1 MSLTGL
7 LNVARGALLAHERA
21 VSVTAN
27 NIANA
32 ETPGYSRQRAVLR
45 AAEPESGLGYGQVGR
60 GVELVSIERIRSGF
74 FDENWRRETGAGAR
88 LQSLRDVLQQ
98 VSGILGEPSDTGIA
112 AGLDNLIDSFQSL
125 ASDPTDPAARAVV
138 TAGANNLASKFHGI
152 DRRLDGVAANIGVE
166 VTQIAGEANALI
178 RELSTLNNQIQRADG
193 RAPDLLDRRDIAIDK
208 LSGYLDVRV
217 LERGHG
223 TVDVLLGGLQL
234 VTSAGG
240 TQELSISGTGPYQL
254 QLGNPS
260 IPVTPTGGKIQGL
273 FEAAAAVGTRGT
285 GTARATGLRGQLD
298 DLALGIVSAV
308 NQIHSN
314 YDPTTK
320 ALQPT
325 LTPAPAP
332 LRTIGSFFD
341 PAGVTAATISLSGA
355 IAGDSTQ
362 LAAGWSTAAGDNSIA
377 RRLGELRTLAVPIPG
392 ATTATATSPAVI
404 AGPSVGLGDY
414 FTSLVAGLAVI
425 TRDAENGAAAQT
437 TLTGHLNAQR
447 QEVAGVSIDEE
458 MIQLIAH
465 QQAYSAAGRLIRVAD
480 EMLQELVNLGR

>member
-21 VSVTAN
+21 VSVAAN

-32 ETPGYSRQRAVLR
+32 ETPGYSRQRPNLR

-60 GVELVSIERIRSGF
+60 GVELVSIDRIRSGF

-88 LQSLRDVLQQ
+88 LQSLRDVLRQ
-98 VSGILGEPSDTGIA
+98 VSGIIGEPSETGIS
-112 AGLDNLIDSFQSL
+112 AGLDSLIDSFQSL
-125 ASDPTDPAARAVV
+125 AADPVDPAARAVV
-138 TAGANNLASKFHGI
+138 IAQANSLTSKFHNI
-152 DRRLDGVAANIGVE
+152 DNRLDSAAANIGVE
-166 VTQIAGEANALI
+166 VTLIVGEANALI

-193 RAPDLLDRRDIAIDK
+193 NAPDLLDRRDIAIDK

-223 TVDVLLGGLQL
+223 TVDVVLGGLQL

-240 TQELSISGTGPYQL
+240 TQELAISGTGPYQL
-254 QLGNPS
+254 ELGNPS
-260 IPVTPTGGKIQGL
+260 IPVSAGGGKLKGL
-273 FEAAAAVGTRGT
+273 FDAAAALGTRGT
-285 GTARATGLRGQLD
+285 GTVRATGIRGQLD

-308 NQIHSN
+308 NEIHSN

-332 LRTIGSFFD
+332 LRTIGAFFE
-341 PAGVTAATISLSGA
+341 PAGVTAATISLSSA
-355 IAGDSTQ
+355 IAADASQ
-362 LAAGWSTAAGDNSIA
+362 IAAGWSTAAGDNSIA

-392 ATTATATSPAVI
+392 ATAATTTSPAVA
-404 AGPSVGLGDY
+404 AGPSLALGDY
-414 FTSLVAGLAVI
+414 FTSLVAGLGVV
-425 TRDAENGAAAQT
+425 TQDAENGAAAQT
-437 TLTGHLNAQR
+437 TLTDHLEAQR

-458 MIQLIAH
+458 MIHLIAH
-465 QQAYSAAGRLIRVAD
+465 QQAYAAAGRLIRVAD
-480 EMLQELVNLGR
+480 EMLQELINLGR